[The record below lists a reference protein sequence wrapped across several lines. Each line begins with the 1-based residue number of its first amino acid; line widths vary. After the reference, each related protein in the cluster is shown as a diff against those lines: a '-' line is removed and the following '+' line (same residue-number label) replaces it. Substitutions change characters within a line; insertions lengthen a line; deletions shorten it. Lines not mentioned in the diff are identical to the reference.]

1 MSDSSEPR
9 CPFLD
14 PTAGAI
20 HAEAAGLR
28 VQGPAVLV
36 ELPGQVRAWSVTRHA
51 VIQALTTDP
60 RVSRDFRRH
69 WPGVGEVPDG
79 WVLGSVAFQDSLV
92 NRYGDEHRRAR
103 GRIAPS
109 FLPRRVKPMRPQV
122 QATADRLVA
131 ALGALAP
138 GERADLRGALARPL
152 TMTLI
157 CDLFGVPEEMR
168 ERLGHLIDR
177 ALDSSLA
184 EDAALAVQ
192 NELYERLGEL
202 AKYKRAHPGAD
213 LTTDLLLSDR
223 PGEQPLAEHE
233 LVGTLFT
240 MIAAGFETAVNLIAS
255 AALLVLTHPEQL
267 AGLRAGR
274 IDWTDVIE
282 ETLRVEG
289 PIMYVPLRYALE
301 DIDLGEGV
309 VIAKGDPI
317 MVGFAAAG
325 RDPQEHP
332 DRPDEFDPTR
342 ADKGHLAFGHGPHFC
357 VGAPLARLEAEVA
370 LSTLFERLPELALAE
385 PGRRPARLP
394 SLIVNGPE
402 RVEVVPRPRTGG
414 DRTRE

>member
-1 MSDSSEPR
+1 MSDPSVPR

-14 PTAGAI
+14 ATAAAP
-20 HAEAAGLR
+20 HAEAAELR
-28 VQGPAVLV
+28 AQGPAVLV
-36 ELPGQVRAWSVTRHA
+36 ELPGRIRAWSVTRHS

-92 NRYGDEHRRAR
+92 NRYGEEHRRAR

-109 FLPRRVKPMRPQV
+109 FLPRRVKLMRPQV
-122 QATADRLVA
+122 QETADRLVA

-138 GERADLRGALARPL
+138 GEHADLRAALARPL
-152 TMTLI
+152 TMTVI
-157 CDLFGVPEEMR
+157 CDLFGVPEPMR
-168 ERLGHLIDR
+168 ETLGGLIDR
-177 ALDSSLA
+177 VLDSSVA
-184 EDAALAVQ
+184 EDVALAVQ
-192 NELYERLGEL
+192 TELYERLGEL
-202 AKYKRAHPGAD
+202 AVYKRANPGAD
-213 LTTDLLLSDR
+213 LTSDLLLSDR

-255 AALLVLTHPEQL
+255 AALELLTHPGQL
-267 AGLRAGR
+267 ARLRAGG

-309 VIAKGDPI
+309 LIAKGDPI

-325 RDPQEHP
+325 RDPQVHP
-332 DRPDEFDPTR
+332 DRPDEFDPAR
-342 ADKGHLAFGHGPHFC
+342 ADKSHLAFGHGPHFC

-385 PGRRPARLP
+385 PGQRPARVP

-402 RVEVVPRPRTGG
+402 AVDVVPRPRTAPVTPG
-414 DRTRE
+414 